1 MDDLIF
7 GAKTEGE
14 ALELFAKARLCLDK
28 AGFMLRKFVSNS
40 LNLQTRVS
48 PQEHQAQVPDR
59 VSVACED
66 ESYTKNTLGE
76 RLKHPARE
84 KISTRSRADP
94 RETKRFC
101 ENWSN
106 IA

>member
-14 ALELFAKARLCLDK
+14 ALELLARLCLDK
-28 AGFMLRKFVSNS
+28 AGFTLRRFVANS

-48 PQEHQAQVPDR
+48 SQEHQAQIPGR

-66 ESYTKNTLGE
+66 ESYTKNTLWE
-76 RLKHPARE
+76 RLDHPE
-84 KISTRSRADP
+84 L
-94 RETKRFC
+94 
-101 ENWSN
+101 
-106 IA
+106 